1 MTNGKFITVEGGDG
15 VGKSTQISLIYEF
28 LQEKGLQVKLTRE
41 PGGTE
46 IGEMIRNWIL
56 YGEHDQLDL
65 TTEASLMFAARAY
78 HVDHIIRPSIE
89 NGIWVV
95 SDRFTDATYAYQGYA
110 KGLNIEVIETLEKT
124 IINDFKPHM
133 TFLLDS
139 EIDLSRERMKDRTL
153 DYFER
158 EDDSFYHK
166 IREGYLKLANANKER
181 IKIINASRS
190 IENVNAEINSYLES
204 LI

>member
-28 LQEKGLQVKLTRE
+28 LQGKGLQVKLTRE

-166 IREGYLKLANANKER
+166 IRKGYLKLANANKER
-181 IKIINASRS
+181 IKIINASQS
-190 IENVNAEINSYLES
+190 IENVNAEINSYLET

>member
-28 LQEKGLQVKLTRE
+28 LQGKGLQVKLTRE

-181 IKIINASRS
+181 IKIINASQS
-190 IENVNAEINSYLES
+190 IENVNAEINSYLET

>member
-166 IREGYLKLANANKER
+166 IRKGYLKLANANKER
-181 IKIINASRS
+181 IKIINASQS
-190 IENVNAEINSYLES
+190 IENVNAEINSYLET

>member
-28 LQEKGLQVKLTRE
+28 LQERGLQVKLTRE

-181 IKIINASRS
+181 IKIINASQS

>member
-28 LQEKGLQVKLTRE
+28 LRGKGLQVKLTRE

-166 IREGYLKLANANKER
+166 IRKGYLKLANANKER
-181 IKIINASRS
+181 IKIINASQS
-190 IENVNAEINSYLES
+190 IENVNAEINSYLEA

>member
-166 IREGYLKLANANKER
+166 IRNGYLKLANANKER
-181 IKIINASRS
+181 IKIINASQS
-190 IENVNAEINSYLES
+190 IENVNAEINSYLET

>member
-28 LQEKGLQVKLTRE
+28 LQGKGLQVKLTRE

-181 IKIINASRS
+181 IKIINASQS
-190 IENVNAEINSYLES
+190 IENVNAEINSYLEA

>member
-56 YGEHDQLDL
+56 YGEHDQLEL

-181 IKIINASRS
+181 IKIINASQS

>member
-28 LQEKGLQVKLTRE
+28 LKEKRLQVKLTRE

-181 IKIINASRS
+181 IKIINASQS
-190 IENVNAEINSYLES
+190 IENVNAEINSYLEL

>member
-1 MTNGKFITVEGGDG
+1 MTNGRFITVEGGDG

-89 NGIWVV
+89 NGIWVI

-139 EIDLSRERMKDRTL
+139 EIDLSRKRMKDRTL

-181 IKIINASRS
+181 IKIINASQS
-190 IENVNAEINSYLES
+190 IENVNAEINSYLEA

>member
-28 LQEKGLQVKLTRE
+28 LKEKRLQVKLTRE

-181 IKIINASRS
+181 IKIINASQS
-190 IENVNAEINSYLES
+190 IENVNAEINSYLET

>member
-28 LQEKGLQVKLTRE
+28 LQEKGLHVKLTRE

-65 TTEASLMFAARAY
+65 TTEASLMFSARAY

-89 NGIWVV
+89 NGIWVI

-181 IKIINASRS
+181 IKIINASQS
-190 IENVNAEINSYLES
+190 IDNVNAEINSYLES

>member
-158 EDDSFYHK
+158 EDDSFYHT
-166 IREGYLKLANANKER
+166 IRNGYLKLANANKER
-181 IKIINASRS
+181 IKIINASQS
-190 IENVNAEINSYLES
+190 IENVNAEINSYLET